1 MEKKFDTVKMVRE
14 IRDRMHEQTKKMT
27 RTQLLEF
34 YRSKSA
40 HIHSRMGRRSKVAV
54 G

>member
-1 MEKKFDTVKMVRE
+1 MKKKFDAVRMVRE
-14 IRDRMHEQTKKMT
+14 IRDRRHEQTKKMT
-27 RTQLLEF
+27 RVQLLEF

-40 HIHSRMGRRSKVAV
+40 LMHARRSKVAV